1 MQKEQIFVFGQ
12 GSVAPAVLEHS
23 RQHTLITA
31 GAQKH
36 NNMANFICVNDAA
49 QLDQLMALPEKKAL
63 ILAPSRVYAKYAFF
77 KGVECL
83 PYFEDLVAYKWDPHV
98 VSDQLCSV
106 ALAAWM
112 GANVIV
118 LAGYDTHDRKERDN
132 IKALITLYSAIE
144 FISVSKD
151 TAKLH
156 DIKLANFT
164 AMDQPQFKQRMRSHA

>member
-12 GSVAPAVLEHS
+12 GSIAPAVLEHS

-31 GAQKH
+31 GMQKH
-36 NNMANFICVNDAA
+36 NNIANFVCVNDTK
-49 QLDQLMALPEKKAL
+49 QLDQLMGNRAKAM
-63 ILAPSRVYAKYAFF
+63 IFAPRNIYARYAFF

-83 PYFEDLVAYKWDPHV
+83 PHFEDLVDYNWDPHV

-112 GANVIV
+112 GANTIV
-118 LAGYDTHDRKERDN
+118 MAGYEMQDRKERDN
-132 IKALITLYSAIE
+132 IRAMMTLYSNIE

-151 TAKLH
+151 NAKLD
-156 DIKLANFT
+156 DIKLANF
-164 AMDQPQFKQRMRSHA
+164 AVMDQPQYKQRMRSNV

>member
-12 GSVAPAVLEHS
+12 GSIAPAVLEHS

-31 GAQKH
+31 GVQKH
-36 NNMANFICVNDAA
+36 NHVANFICVNDAA
-49 QLDQLMALPEKKAL
+49 QLDRLMALPEKKAL
-63 ILAPSRVYAKYAFF
+63 LLAPSRVYAKYAFF

-118 LAGYDTHDRKERDN
+118 MSGYETQDRKERDN

-151 TAKLH
+151 TGKLD
-156 DIKLANFT
+156 DIKLANFA
-164 AMDQPQFKQRMRSHA
+164 AMDQPQYKQRMRSHA

>member
-12 GSVAPAVLEHS
+12 GSIAPAVLEHS
-23 RQHTLITA
+23 RKHTLITA
-31 GAQKH
+31 GMQKH
-36 NNMANFICVNDAA
+36 NNIANFVCVNNVQHLDA
-49 QLDQLMALPEKKAL
+49 LMSTPDNRAIL
-63 ILAPSRVYAKYAFF
+63 LAPSKVYAKYAFF

-112 GANVIV
+112 GANTIV
-118 LAGYDTHDRKERDN
+118 MAGYEMQDRKERDN
-132 IKALITLYSAIE
+132 IRAMMTLYSAIE

-151 TAKLH
+151 TQKLD

-164 AMDQPQFKQRMRSHA
+164 SMDQPQYKQRMRSHA

>member
-12 GSVAPAVLEHS
+12 GNIAPAVLEHS

-31 GAQKH
+31 GVQKH
-36 NNMANFICVNDAA
+36 NNIANYICVNDPKR
-49 QLDQLMALPEKKAL
+49 LDQLMANSSKAT
-63 ILAPSRVYAKYAFF
+63 ILAPKNIYAKYAFF

-83 PYFEDLVAYKWDPHV
+83 PYFEDLAAYKWDPHV

-112 GANVIV
+112 GANTIV
-118 LAGYDTHDRKERDN
+118 MAGYELQDRKERDN
-132 IKALITLYSAIE
+132 IRAMMTLYSAIE

-151 TAKLH
+151 TQKFN

-164 AMDQPQFKQRMRSHA
+164 AMDQPQYKQRMRSHA

>member
-1 MQKEQIFVFGQ
+1 MQKEQIFVFGR

-36 NNMANFICVNDAA
+36 NHMANFICVNDAA
-49 QLDQLMALPEKKAL
+49 QLDRLMSLPEKKAL

-83 PYFEDLVAYKWDPHV
+83 PYFEDLVSYKWDPHV

-118 LAGYDTHDRKERDN
+118 MSGYETQEKKERDN
-132 IKALITLYSAIE
+132 IKALITLYSSIE

-156 DIKLANFT
+156 DIKLSNFV
-164 AMDQPQFKQRMRSHA
+164 AMDQPQYKQRMRSHA